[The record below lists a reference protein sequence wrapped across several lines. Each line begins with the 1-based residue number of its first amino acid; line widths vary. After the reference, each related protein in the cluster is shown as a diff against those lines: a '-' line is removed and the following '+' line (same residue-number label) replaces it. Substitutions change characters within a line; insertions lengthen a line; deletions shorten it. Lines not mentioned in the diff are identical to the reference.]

1 MNRFISLTVTV
12 EDYVAANRLH
22 FLNSLR
28 TGRAIATLV
37 GWVLAYV
44 VWMAIAFLDQWRAIN
59 VIVLNACSAAV
70 VLFMIANY
78 FLLIPNATRRT
89 YQTHKTLQR
98 PCTCS
103 WSESGFT
110 MISDSG
116 EWRVAWSD
124 YLKWAE
130 NAQIF
135 ILYQAPRLFNMLP
148 KRALTPEQIA
158 DIRQCA
164 SRIGGE

>member
-1 MNRFISLTVTV
+1 
-12 EDYVAANRLH
+12 
-22 FLNSLR
+22 
-28 TGRAIATLV
+28 
-37 GWVLAYV
+37 
-44 VWMAIAFLDQWRAIN
+44 MAIVLLDQWSAIS
-59 VIVLNACSAAV
+59 VIVLNAGIPAV

-89 YQTHKTLQR
+89 YQAHKLLQR
-98 PCTCS
+98 PCTFS
-103 WSESGFT
+103 WSENGL
-110 MISDSG
+110 MVKSDSG
-116 EWRVAWSD
+116 DCRLAWSD

-135 ILYQAPRLFNMLP
+135 LLYQAPRLFNILP